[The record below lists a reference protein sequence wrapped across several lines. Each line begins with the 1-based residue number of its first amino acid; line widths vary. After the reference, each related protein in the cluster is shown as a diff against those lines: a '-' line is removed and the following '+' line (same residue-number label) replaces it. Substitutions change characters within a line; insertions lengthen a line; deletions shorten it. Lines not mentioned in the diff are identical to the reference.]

1 MARLKIV
8 LENEE
13 KIICDA
19 FYVIKSGRTI
29 MTNCKELTN
38 KSVPTNTIVY
48 VIPLDDEE
56 ENNEWIL
63 SSFFIFDSSF
73 IYYILPIQ
81 KFGGVIW

>member
-13 KIICDA
+13 EVICDA
-19 FYVIKSGRTI
+19 FYVTKTGNTI

-38 KSVPTNTIVY
+38 KSIPTTQIVY

-56 ENNEWIL
+56 EKNE
-63 SSFFIFDSSF
+63 
-73 IYYILPIQ
+73 
-81 KFGGVIW
+81 